1 MIQYEKINNDST
13 IPLNIVDIFLPE
25 GKKTMDEIL
34 ANYEGTGVSGKH
46 WHHSLEIIV
55 PVFGETIVWREGFEK
70 KIVHGDFA
78 IVSSK
83 TIHNVYSLDD
93 QPYKGYALQINHDY
107 LKENIPNYE
116 NIEFGDVEN
125 LAQRKEI
132 LSCIYSMIAATFS
145 DDEYVSIN
153 IKGKILELIYLLLKY
168 AKQES
173 ALRCID
179 KTHLKHQN
187 IDEIVNYIDEH
198 YAQDLSVS
206 EIAEKFCFSYGYV
219 SKLFRNN
226 LGVTVKDYIMS
237 VRLKKSISDLLYTNL
252 SITEIVEKN
261 GFANNK
267 SFYKKFQNV
276 YKMSPSKYRN
286 ELRK

>member
-1 MIQYEKINNDST
+1 MIQYEKINNDLT

-25 GKKTMDEIL
+25 GKKTMDEIFV
-34 ANYEGTGVSGKH
+34 NYNGNRVVGKH
-46 WHHSLEIIV
+46 WHHSLEIVV
-55 PVFGETIVWREGFEK
+55 PVFGETYVWREGFEK
-70 KIVHGDFA
+70 KVVHGDFA

-83 TIHNVYSLDD
+83 SIHNVFTSDNE
-93 QPYKGYALQINHDY
+93 PYKGYALQINYDY
-107 LKENIPNYE
+107 LKDNIPNYE

-153 IKGKILELIYLLLKY
+153 IKGKVLELIYLLLKY
-168 AKQES
+168 AKKES
-173 ALRCID
+173 AIPCID
-179 KTHLKHQN
+179 TTNKKHQN
-187 IDEIVNYIDEH
+187 IDEIVKYIDEH

-206 EIAEKFCFSYGYV
+206 EIAERFCFSYGYV

-226 LGVTVKDYIMS
+226 LGVTVKEYIMS

-267 SFYKKFQNV
+267 SFYKEFQNA